1 MQELRLPSRQAATD
15 RMFMH
20 QRASGEHPDLPRG
33 VLRQGKSL
41 GGLARG
47 NRIVIL
53 SSLTYLGAE
62 QTRRGELHV
71 LGSPE
76 LNSR

>member
-1 MQELRLPSRQAATD
+1 MPNLQSTNLLITCDLVSHR
-15 RMFMH
+15 
-20 QRASGEHPDLPRG
+20 PDLPRV
-33 VLRQGKSL
+33 VLGQGKSL

-47 NRIVIL
+47 NRVVVL
-53 SSLTYLGAE
+53 SWLTFLGSE

-71 LGSPE
+71 LGSRE

>member
-1 MQELRLPSRQAATD
+1 M
-15 RMFMH
+15 
-20 QRASGEHPDLPRG
+20 PRG
-33 VLRQGKSL
+33 VLGQGKSL

-47 NRIVIL
+47 NRVVVL
-53 SSLTYLGAE
+53 SWLTFLGSE

-71 LGSPE
+71 LGSRE

>member
-1 MQELRLPSRQAATD
+1 MATST
-15 RMFMH
+15 RNTLATTSIT
-20 QRASGEHPDLPRG
+20 RHPVIGAHTLMPRG
-33 VLRQGKSL
+33 VLGQGKSL

-53 SSLTYLGAE
+53 SWLTFLGSE

-71 LGSPE
+71 LGSRE